1 MDLWCLN
8 GNQQSRAGCDSA
20 KWEFSW
26 AVLSC
31 SVPVGKNNAMW
42 QGGLAGLFWLDEI
55 WFDLLADV
63 VFCQDNPTR
72 RNTHARSGPLFEPSR
87 QRCVC
92 VRVSSALAVTSPF
105 QVTGNMAPVW
115 HTHRGRKHHTQP
127 STWLHTIS
135 AAMTHNLY
143 MSSLY
148 CSPFLPR
155 QPTKNMRQPWMMPE
169 CPARRERWGITRA
182 ISSSK
187 FN

>member
-1 MDLWCLN
+1 METSSLEQAVTVQNESSVEPFCLALFRLAKTMQCGREASQGFFGSMRYDLTCWRMLYFAKTIP
-8 GNQQSRAGCDSA
+8 RA
-20 KWEFSW
+20 E
-26 AVLSC
+26 
-31 SVPVGKNNAMW
+31 
-42 QGGLAGLFWLDEI
+42 
-55 WFDLLADV
+55 
-63 VFCQDNPTR
+63 
-72 RNTHARSGPLFEPSR
+72 THARSGPLFEPSR

-148 CSPFLPR
+148 CSPFLAR